1 MAASLRAGHLALVDK
16 GGLRLGD
23 RTPAGQFAHDPA
35 VQLPKV
41 DSRRESSAAGPAFE

>member
-1 MAASLRAGHLALVDK
+1 MAASRRAGHLALVEK
-16 GGLRLGD
+16 GGYRLSE

-41 DSRRESSAAGPAFE
+41 DSHRESSAAGPAFE